1 MDKKWEKPN
10 SSTTVAVSD
19 TTMMNK
25 GTKSWLQKNIKE
37 KFIFLFFLSAIIC
50 QQSPVTAQTNRWQQR
65 VKYTMSVDVDATT
78 NRFTGKQKLEYA
90 NNSDDKLDKV
100 FYHLYWNAFQPNS
113 SMDVRSRELGK
124 IVINDRQDWDARVKD
139 RIANL
144 KEDEIGY
151 QKIISLKMNGVPQP
165 FEYHE
170 TILQV
175 NLTKPVLPNTKV
187 VFDMEFE
194 AQVPLQIR
202 RSGRD
207 NPQTGVRYSMSQWYP
222 KMCEYDYE
230 GWHPTPYIARE
241 FYGVW
246 GDFDVTI
253 NIDKTYKLGATGV
266 LINANEIG
274 WGYDAPNTELRLT
287 GKSKRSWHFTGSNI
301 HDFVWAADPDYK
313 HIVRKTPN
321 GGPVLHIIYNDTRTA
336 ANDSAWNTVADA
348 AITVLPFIEKKFG
361 KYVYPQYSFIQ
372 GGDGG
377 MEYPMATLLAG
388 PGLGTVFHEWMHS
401 WYQMMLGTNESL
413 YGWMDEGF
421 TEYAT
426 DLVEGYYRDK
436 VLRLKMAGDA
446 NALYKID
453 SAAKLLPLEHH
464 ANYAGYYYLAKSGFE
479 EPLTTHADHFN
490 TNLGY
495 SAAAYA
501 KGCVFMEQL
510 GYIIGAEARNKLL
523 LEYYNQWRFKHPNS
537 SDFIR
542 LAETASEIK
551 LDWYKEYWC
560 NTTKTIN
567 YKIDSL
573 WEENGVSKIRLKRL
587 GQMPMPI
594 DLQLQFKD
602 GTTEMHYVPLNL
614 MYGVKSAENDKPR
627 IVHEEWKWTHP
638 TYIVESKRRLTDLK
652 VVEIDPSKR
661 MADVEKNNNVLEL
674 KW

>member
-1 MDKKWEKPN
+1 MNKKWEKLN
-10 SSTTVAVSD
+10 SSTADAVCD
-19 TTMMNK
+19 ATMLNQ
-25 GTKSWLQKNIKE
+25 GIKSWLQKIKIE
-37 KFIFLFFLSAIIC
+37 KFIFLFFLLSIIYPLSSIC
-50 QQSPVTAQTNRWQQR
+50 QSNRWQQK
-65 VKYTMSVDVDATT
+65 VKYNMDIDVDAVT

-90 NNSDDKLDKV
+90 NNSTDKLDKV

-124 IVINDRQDWDARVKD
+124 IVIGGKTDWDARVKD

-151 QKIISLKMNGVPQP
+151 QKIISLKMNGVPQS
-165 FEYHE
+165 FTYHE
-170 TILQV
+170 TILEV
-175 NLTKPVLPNTKV
+175 NLTRPILPKTKV

-194 AQVPLQIR
+194 AQIPVQIR

-207 NPQTGVRYSMSQWYP
+207 NPQTGVRYSISQWYP

-253 NIDKTYKLGATGV
+253 HIDKTYKLGGTGV
-266 LINANEIG
+266 LVNANEIG
-274 WGYDAPNTELRLT
+274 WGYDAPGTALKLT
-287 GKSKRSWHFTGSNI
+287 DKDKRSWHFIGNNI

-313 HIVRKTPN
+313 HLVRKMPN
-321 GGPVLHIIYNDTRTA
+321 GPVVHVIYNDKPGDA
-336 ANDSAWNTVADA
+336 ANDAAWATIADA
-348 AITVLPFIEKKFG
+348 AVMVLPFMEKNFG
-361 KYVYPQYSFIQ
+361 KYPYPQYSFIQ

-377 MEYPMATLLAG
+377 MEYPMATLLAETR
-388 PGLGTVFHEWMHS
+388 LGVAFHEWVHS

-413 YGWMDEGF
+413 YAWMDEGF
-421 TEYAT
+421 TEFASN
-426 DLVEGYYRDK
+426 LVERYYRDK
-436 VLRLKMAGDA
+436 ISGAT
-446 NALYKID
+446 ID
-453 SAAKLLPLEHH
+453 SSEKKLPLEHYI
-464 ANYAGYYYLAKSGFE
+464 NYESYYSLAKSGYE

-490 TNLGY
+490 TNFAY
-495 SAAAYA
+495 TPAAYA

-510 GYIIGAEARNKLL
+510 GYIIGAEVRDKLL
-523 LEYYNQWRFKHPNS
+523 LAYYNQWKFKHPNS

-542 LAETASEIK
+542 LAETVSGLK

-573 WEENGVSKIRLKRL
+573 WEEGSVSKIRLKRI

-594 DLQLQFKD
+594 DLQLKFKN
-602 GTTEMHYVPLNL
+602 GSTEMHYIPLNI
-614 MYGVKSAENDKPR
+614 MYGNKPVENKQQPR
-627 IVHEEWKWTHP
+627 TIHEEWKWTHP
-638 TYIVESKRRLTDLK
+638 TYIVESKHRLTEL
-652 VVEIDPSKR
+652 VAVEIDPTRR
-661 MADVEKNNNVLEL
+661 MADVDRSNNVLEL